1 MKHFVFILIKTNPTI
16 ASIEARLVIVDEA
29 LKPERSTP
37 KTGNTITNHSANKI
51 TFFVLTFINLQGLN
65 KYNLCL
71 FYHHISSED
80 EPQVSVS
87 WS

>member
-1 MKHFVFILIKTNPTI
+1 MKHFVSILIKTNPTI
-16 ASIEARLVIVDEA
+16 ANIEARLVMVDGA
-29 LKPERSTP
+29 LKPERSIP
-37 KTGNTITNHSANKI
+37 KTGNTITDHSANKI

-65 KYNLCL
+65 RCNLCL
-71 FYHHISSED
+71 PYHHISSED

>member
-1 MKHFVFILIKTNPTI
+1 MKHFVSILTKTNPTI
-16 ASIEARLVIVDEA
+16 ASIETRLVMVDGA
-29 LKPERSTP
+29 LKPERIIP
-37 KTGNTITNHSANKI
+37 RTGNAITSHNANKI

-65 KYNLCL
+65 RCNLCL
-71 FYHHISSED
+71 LYHHISSED

>member
-16 ASIEARLVIVDEA
+16 ANIETRLVMVDGA
-29 LKPERSTP
+29 LKPERSIP
-37 KTGNTITNHSANKI
+37 KTGNTITDHSANQI

-65 KYNLCL
+65 RCNLCL
-71 FYHHISSED
+71 PYHHISSED

>member
-16 ASIEARLVIVDEA
+16 ASIEARLVMVDGA
-29 LKPERSTP
+29 LKPERSIP
-37 KTGNTITNHSANKI
+37 KTGNTITDHSANKI

-65 KYNLCL
+65 RCNLCL

>member
-1 MKHFVFILIKTNPTI
+1 MKHFVFILTKTNPTI
-16 ASIEARLVIVDEA
+16 ANTETRLVMVDEA
-29 LKPERSTP
+29 LKPERSIP
-37 KTGNTITNHSANKI
+37 RTGNAITSHSANKI

-65 KYNLCL
+65 RYNLCL
-71 FYHHISSED
+71 LYHHISSED

>member
-16 ASIEARLVIVDEA
+16 ANIETRLVMVDGA
-29 LKPERSTP
+29 LKPERSIP
-37 KTGNTITNHSANKI
+37 KTGNTTTDHSANKI

-65 KYNLCL
+65 RCNLCL
-71 FYHHISSED
+71 PYHHISSED